1 MPSAATFRAP
11 ITDLTRLLVIA
22 VPMPPEPP
30 HALGPSQ
37 DRSAK
42 AAATAATA
50 AIKACESATA
60 ACAAEQPSTLEP
72 VSGQAGLRFP
82 GKVILGDRDRAAI
95 TSVEAEREKSRD
107 QVDPTEGADTGYLAP
122 PQEIS
127 AVRRVIGG
135 AIRTRTKNPDGFSD
149 GARRD
154 RCAIVAFPAT
164 ETLVRR
170 DPVRMRD
177 YARRTAGLQFW
188 TAPSDHALCPENSVS
203 PQRRLWFEETGSNV
217 MSVRAA
223 PS

>member
-60 ACAAEQPSTLEP
+60 ACAAGQPSTLEP

-135 AIRTRTKNPDGFSD
+135 AMRTRTKDPDGFIY
-149 GARRD
+149 GARLD
-154 RCAIVAFPAT
+154 RCAIVAEA
-164 ETLVRR
+164 VRNGGLSTPTPHCPLFFHTAPITKR
-170 DPVRMRD
+170 SASTAV
-177 YARRTAGLQFW
+177 TAG
-188 TAPSDHALCPENSVS
+188 
-203 PQRRLWFEETGSNV
+203 R
-217 MSVRAA
+217 
-223 PS
+223 

>member
-1 MPSAATFRAP
+1 VPSAATFRAP

-60 ACAAEQPSTLEP
+60 ACAAGQPSTLEP

-135 AIRTRTKNPDGFSD
+135 AMRTRTSD
-149 GARRD
+149 PLSGHCKARRNYNGISMRLCRD
-154 RCAIVAFPAT
+154 RIIGIS
-164 ETLVRR
+164 
-170 DPVRMRD
+170 
-177 YARRTAGLQFW
+177 ARPGLMQKSGSKKVNGLFRPPRGSPRIG
-188 TAPSDHALCPENSVS
+188 TRSAALPD
-203 PQRRLWFEETGSNV
+203 R
-217 MSVRAA
+217 
-223 PS
+223 

>member
-1 MPSAATFRAP
+1 VPSAATFRAP

-30 HALGPSQ
+30 HALRPPQ

-42 AAATAATA
+42 PAATAATA

-60 ACAAEQPSTLEP
+60 ACAAGQPSTLEP

-135 AIRTRTKNPDGFSD
+135 AIRTRTMDPLGWVCGICAEKSRLPDRS
-149 GARRD
+149 
-154 RCAIVAFPAT
+154 
-164 ETLVRR
+164 TLSR
-170 DPVRMRD
+170 PG
-177 YARRTAGLQFW
+177 TAGVYW
-188 TAPSDHALCPENSVS
+188 GHSGYISPSQKIPA
-203 PQRRLWFEETGSNV
+203 NV
-217 MSVRAA
+217 IPV
-223 PS
+223 